1 MDFDLIHGMSASKY
15 WVRLRFWRARAF
27 GRMRGF
33 YFEAVDGGIIIAADG
48 LWEFAIEGICF
59 GGYE

>member
-1 MDFDLIHGMSASKY
+1 
-15 WVRLRFWRARAF
+15 ARAF